1 MSPQSPIL
9 LILIHR
15 EEERIRTTLAVKGLI
30 RKILAVTIQLIR
42 VRAGRITQKILP
54 QEMMILAGMIPVV
67 ELALVAMKRIPG
79 VRNLRRKEA
88 AVKWQ
93 ISFRMAR
100 YPSIRI
106 SSCP

>member
-1 MSPQSPIL
+1 MSLQSRIL
-9 LILIHR
+9 QIQIHR
-15 EEERIRTTLAVKGLI
+15 VAITRMIQAVKGLNQ
-30 RKILAVTIQLIR
+30 KIQAVTILLIR
-42 VRAGRITQKILP
+42 VRAERITQKILS
-54 QEMMILAGMIPVV
+54 QEMMILAEMIPAAAQTLEV
-67 ELALVAMKRIPG
+67 MKTIPE

>member
-1 MSPQSPIL
+1 MNLQSRIL
-9 LILIHR
+9 QIQTHR
-15 EEERIRTTLAVKGLI
+15 VVITRMIQAVKGLNQ
-30 RKILAVTIQLIR
+30 KILAVTILLIR
-42 VRAGRITQKILP
+42 VRAERITQKILS
-54 QEMMILAGMIPVV
+54 QEMMTLAGMIPVV

-106 SSCP
+106 SSCH